1 MHLSYRTVYRT
12 IRTSRIGAGC
22 IPFRRDALRIGLW
35 ALCRTNLV
43 NKKLIII
50 YLLIQVLILRKFL
63 LKYLLMTC
71 HDFYLIKIDY
81 IFWLYRLF
89 SLLQFT
95 PYSGVSDIYFSLT
108 SPLVLDVAR
117 LDTSMDGLH
126 NDLKNSKHDLLKA
139 LLFSTYRKYQLI
151 NKNNFT
157 VKIIK

>member
-71 HDFYLIKIDY
+71 NDFSLIKIDY

-89 SLLQFT
+89 HSFN
-95 PYSGVSDIYFSLT
+95 
-108 SPLVLDVAR
+108 SPLTREYLIFTSAWQLHSFVMWLVLIP
-117 LDTSMDGLH
+117 
-126 NDLKNSKHDLLKA
+126 
-139 LLFSTYRKYQLI
+139 QW
-151 NKNNFT
+151 T
-157 VKIIK
+157 VYTMTLETLNMIY